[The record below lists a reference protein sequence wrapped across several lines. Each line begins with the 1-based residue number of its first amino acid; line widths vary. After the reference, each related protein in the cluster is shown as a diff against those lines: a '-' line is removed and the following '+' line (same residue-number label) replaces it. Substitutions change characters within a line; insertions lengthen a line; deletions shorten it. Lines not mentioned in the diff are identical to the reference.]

1 MWVRTVIAV
10 ACFGLVVTAQSRYS
24 SEERSYR
31 RNRPSRPSQWRD
43 LADEYDRDED
53 RSPQTPSIK
62 FPLQAIPYELPIGV
76 RGANLQLLVL
86 PIPTSALNPG
96 ASQKSECKL
105 TPEPEEPQIDV
116 RWGVPSIASSPPAGI
131 LSSPP
136 VGILSRPAAPNT
148 MSNIPLKATNR
159 DEVPIKAPSYPSYI
173 NVEKLDQPVSPPEIP
188 PSVSSKE
195 ILEQFLAQAPQAPQL
210 PPVLLS
216 EYDKSERIPHPEEED
231 DEMKY
236 NFIEESATV
245 PTVKTS
251 LPFQQNIYSRGRKVQ
266 PQPSRPR
273 FSQSVVIR
281 GELFVP
287 RADFTEPYTAW
298 WDASSGSS
306 KVDFHGGSTSTYRTV
321 MADKRLQRLEMRVD
335 RSGERAV
342 RRCGKASSYQNH
354 PLDITHPALPDID
367 LFNFV
372 GYEPDGRVERW
383 QHTVVGREGELGAIQ
398 GESLS
403 LKHDLLLIRDPEDKA
418 TPILYTVSVNSSIL
432 GPNADSYEHRYLDVR
447 RHEQNADFFIPKI
460 NDLCDTVELLNVSL
474 PNHLSRLEP
483 LREYIQ
489 PHRDQKYEA
498 AIRDFKVKY
507 NRRYIDSSEEAV
519 RTTLLM
525 QHKRFISSGNREG
538 ATFELG
544 VNFLGDR
551 LDNELGQLRGVK
563 LEEERTQAEQFPHSR
578 SMLRKESAKLP
589 DNFDWRVKGG
599 VSPVGFQG
607 KCSSCWSFA
616 VSGAVEGALF
626 ARTGKL
632 VPLSQQCLVDCAHPF
647 GGKGCKGTWP
657 SHAYDYVK
665 NRGLPALDEYP
676 SYKAKVEQCAEKSVR
691 PVTRISGHVNVTEN
705 SLSALKVAIRDHAPT
720 VVIVDAK
727 LKSFVFYKHGIN
739 KINKYCSGKT
749 RPRLNHAVL
758 AVGWGDQNEEHF
770 ILKNSWSESWGERG
784 FMRIHARSN
793 TCGVLS
799 RPSYPRLEDS
809 DVLKLPGRP
818 SAKDVRQ

>member
-1 MWVRTVIAV
+1 
-10 ACFGLVVTAQSRYS
+10 
-24 SEERSYR
+24 
-31 RNRPSRPSQWRD
+31 
-43 LADEYDRDED
+43 
-53 RSPQTPSIK
+53 
-62 FPLQAIPYELPIGV
+62 
-76 RGANLQLLVL
+76 
-86 PIPTSALNPG
+86 
-96 ASQKSECKL
+96 
-105 TPEPEEPQIDV
+105 
-116 RWGVPSIASSPPAGI
+116 
-131 LSSPP
+131 
-136 VGILSRPAAPNT
+136 
-148 MSNIPLKATNR
+148 
-159 DEVPIKAPSYPSYI
+159 
-173 NVEKLDQPVSPPEIP
+173 
-188 PSVSSKE
+188 
-195 ILEQFLAQAPQAPQL
+195 
-210 PPVLLS
+210 
-216 EYDKSERIPHPEEED
+216 
-231 DEMKY
+231 
-236 NFIEESATV
+236 
-245 PTVKTS
+245 
-251 LPFQQNIYSRGRKVQ
+251 
-266 PQPSRPR
+266 
-273 FSQSVVIR
+273 
-281 GELFVP
+281 
-287 RADFTEPYTAW
+287 
-298 WDASSGSS
+298 
-306 KVDFHGGSTSTYRTV
+306 
-321 MADKRLQRLEMRVD
+321 MRVD

-342 RRCGKASSYQNH
+342 RRCGKASSYQNN
-354 PLDITHPALPDID
+354 PLDISHPALPDID

-403 LKHDLLLIRDPEDKA
+403 LKHDLLLIRDSEDNA
-418 TPILYTVSVNSSIL
+418 TPILYTVSVNSSLL

-447 RHEQNADFFIPKI
+447 RHEQNADFFIPNI
-460 NDLCDTVELLNVSL
+460 SDLCDTVESLNASI
-474 PNHLSRLEP
+474 PEHLSRLEP

-489 PHRDQKYEA
+489 PHRDQKYVA
-498 AIRDFKVKY
+498 AIQNFKVKY
-507 NRRYIDSSEEAV
+507 NRRYIDNSEEAV
-519 RTTLLM
+519 RTALLM

-551 LDNELGQLRGVK
+551 LDNELKQLRGVK
-563 LEEERTQAEQFPHSR
+563 LEEERTQAELFPHSR

-691 PVTRISGHVNVTEN
+691 PVTRISGHVNVTAN

-727 LKSFVFYKHGIN
+727 LKSFVFYKHGVF
-739 KINKYCSGKT
+739 YDDRCGKT

-770 ILKNSWSESWGERG
+770 ILKNSWSEAWGERG

-793 TCGVLS
+793 TCGVLT

-809 DVLKLPGRP
+809 DVLSLPGRP
-818 SAKDVRQ
+818 TDKNARI